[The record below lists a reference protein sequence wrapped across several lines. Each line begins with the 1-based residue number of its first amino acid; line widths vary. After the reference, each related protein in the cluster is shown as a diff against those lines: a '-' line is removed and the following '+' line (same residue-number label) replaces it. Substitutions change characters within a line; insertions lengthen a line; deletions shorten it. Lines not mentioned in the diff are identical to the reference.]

1 MNKLG
6 LITFLSLFLNACSPA
21 NYIPDIS
28 LPSIPSLKAYKAD
41 VQQGSVLS
49 RFTINQL
56 KTGMSKHQVQ
66 DIIGQP
72 SIIDPFHNNQWDYV
86 HHTTL
91 GSDEIIRYR
100 LTLIFAG
107 NKLSHINTDGITA
120 LAKMTDKEV
129 ALEKA
134 RLAKE
139 KTGE

>member
-1 MNKLG
+1 
-6 LITFLSLFLNACSPA
+6 
-21 NYIPDIS
+21 
-28 LPSIPSLKAYKAD
+28 
-41 VQQGSVLS
+41 
-49 RFTINQL
+49 
-56 KTGMSKHQVQ
+56 MSKHQVQ

-72 SIIDPFHNNQWDYV
+72 SIIDPFHNNQWNYV

-107 NKLSHINTDGITA
+107 DKLSHINTDGITS
-120 LAKMTDKEV
+120 LAKMTDKEM